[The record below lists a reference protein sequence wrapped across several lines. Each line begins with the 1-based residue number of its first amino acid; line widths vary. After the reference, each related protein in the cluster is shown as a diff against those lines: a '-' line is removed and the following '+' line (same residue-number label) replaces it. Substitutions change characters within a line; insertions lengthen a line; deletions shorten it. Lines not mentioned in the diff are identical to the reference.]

1 MKSLS
6 CILGAGSF
14 GVAMKGLYKEKKVF
28 VKKVKSQIFYVRDIF
43 AKKALLMGKI
53 RHENIVFLIAAS
65 KDLVLIMMEYCVFS
79 FTPF

>member
-6 CILGAGSF
+6 CILGVGSF

-43 AKKALLMGKI
+43 AKKDKI

>member
-1 MKSLS
+1 MKNIYL
-6 CILGAGSF
+6 ILK
-14 GVAMKGLYKEKKVF
+14 VLKVF